1 MKGEGEAHSRKEE
14 KYKRG
19 QHDWGPGEAW
29 VAYGDGL
36 HGGKT
41 GGKNGGKGTQGRVS
55 KAVHI
60 RSLPLPHSRRRFP
73 PRSPKPPG
81 LPPSLEGVRPH
92 FFPRLSRDIT

>member
-1 MKGEGEAHSRKEE
+1 MKGEGEAHSGKEE

-36 HGGKT
+36 HGGKA
-41 GGKNGGKGTQGRVS
+41 GGKNGEKAPRGEW

-60 RSLPLPHSRRRFP
+60 RSLPFLTQGEGFS
-73 PRSPKPPG
+73 PRSPRPPG
-81 LPPSLEGVRPH
+81 LLHPLRESGLT
-92 FFPRLSRDIT
+92 FSQD

>member
-1 MKGEGEAHSRKEE
+1 MKGEGEAHSGKEE

-41 GGKNGGKGTQGRVS
+41 GGKNGGKGIIQ
-55 KAVHI
+55 
-60 RSLPLPHSRRRFP
+60 FDCF
-73 PRSPKPPG
+73 
-81 LPPSLEGVRPH
+81 H
-92 FFPRLSRDIT
+92 FGIVLF